1 MTELKPLNW
10 TPKPG
15 IGYTVVRR
23 PDGGMQLTFT
33 DLSDATLRDW
43 HDFALEHLMGSDR
56 LTRNLYDLR
65 QVKDIP
71 EKAVRL
77 AVEVNSDPSTR
88 NIRLAVVV
96 SSETLRERIRT
107 IASLA
112 PAAAAAI
119 RIFTDMD
126 EAEAWLSR
134 PLDQMVL
141 PCLPCRSAT
150 RPSNGAPIL
159 M

>member
-134 PLDQMVL
+134 PLDQMV
-141 PCLPCRSAT
+141 
-150 RPSNGAPIL
+150 
-159 M
+159 